1 MQMLPLAL
9 SAAMLI
15 SAFAGPSA
23 AEGPPSPDSYAL
35 AYLADRAEIVDVI
48 GSVGFHADQR
58 QWELVAA
65 AFTDPAVID
74 YRSSETAAAGKT
86 APAELSPEAIVTA
99 WQSQL
104 PGYLHTQ
111 HLITNPIVTIDG
123 DRASVT
129 SQVYA
134 THFLPNDSA
143 EDYWVFVG
151 FYEHEL
157 TRTEGGWKISLIRAN
172 KLFDLGNKDLPKRAS
187 ERVARGEIATTP

>member
-1 MQMLPLAL
+1 MGACRCCLHRSGSDRL
-9 SAAMLI
+9 SFL
-15 SAFAGPSA
+15 G
-23 AEGPPSPDSYAL
+23 
-35 AYLADRAEIVDVI
+35 DRC
-48 GSVGFHADQR
+48 
-58 QWELVAA
+58 
-65 AFTDPAVID
+65 P
-74 YRSSETAAAGKT
+74 GKT

-134 THFLPNDSA
+134 THFLPNDSG